1 VTTAAPGRKARLTG
15 CGVTTKSAGAMS
27 KSAATHSRHARS
39 AKPRAL
45 TSSPAPAAGTP
56 RKPAKKKARKAGAG
70 AGGAG
75 GSGATRKDFERA
87 RDVQP
92 TGITGKERPTDIIAR
107 MFPAYVGRQER
118 TAFELMQ
125 RSSADDTTTFLT
137 FSGAMTPAGLHQSCL
152 IPLIER
158 GLVDCITTTGA
169 NLYHDAH
176 RIIGH
181 RIREID
187 PNAGDLAY
195 RLARVIR
202 IYDLGFWEETLLET
216 DKLFSA
222 ILRKPEF
229 QKKMTTTELHY
240 LLGKNIAD
248 IEDSLGV
255 QSPSLLGTA
264 YRFGVPIFV
273 GAVQDG
279 SIFLNIVKLKRML
292 GDAFKCEID
301 VNDDVFEMGAM
312 QHHCFGTL
320 KKKMAIWILGG
331 GVPKNYTL
339 QGEPLLDQIL
349 GVPTHGFDFDVQ
361 FCVDPV
367 DNGALSS
374 CPAGEGHTWGK
385 VSAESVQYGSMYVH
399 CDVTAVFPWLTYALL
414 SDPTVHRK
422 HRRLYDARA
431 EAVTALQREVSKRQK
446 KLLPTIEFDLPK
458 PRPTRKGKDDAPAT
472 PGARARGK
480 SGKSGKSAGS
490 EKKSGG
496 KRGKKR

>member
-1 VTTAAPGRKARLTG
+1 MASTDKQNLRKG
-15 CGVTTKSAGAMS
+15 
-27 KSAATHSRHARS
+27 
-39 AKPRAL
+39 
-45 TSSPAPAAGTP
+45 
-56 RKPAKKKARKAGAG
+56 
-70 AGGAG
+70 
-75 GSGATRKDFERA
+75 FERA
-87 RDVQP
+87 RDVHP
-92 TGITGKERPTDIIAR
+92 VGITGREAPADIIDK

-118 TAFELMQ
+118 TAFELMR
-125 RSSADDTTTFLT
+125 RSSQDDTCTFMT
-137 FSGAMTPAGLHQSCL
+137 MSGAMTPAGLHQSCI

-158 GLVDCITTTGA
+158 GLVDCLTTTGA

-202 IYDLGFWEETLLET
+202 IYDLGFREETLLET

-222 ILRKPEF
+222 LLLKPEY
-229 QKKMTTTELHY
+229 QKKMTTAELHW
-240 LLGKNIAD
+240 LLGKDVAAL
-248 IEDSLGV
+248 EDALGV
-255 QSPSLLGTA
+255 KSPSLLATA
-264 YRFGVPIFV
+264 YRYGVPIFV

-279 SIFLNIVKLKRML
+279 SIFLNAVKLKRL
-292 GDAFKCEID
+292 YGKSFKLEID

-312 QHHCFGTL
+312 QYHCFGTL
-320 KKKMAIWILGG
+320 AKKMAIWILGG

-414 SDPTVHRK
+414 SDPRVHK
-422 HRRLYDARA
+422 KPRRLYDAR
-431 EAVTALQREVSKRQK
+431 EKAVANLQREIDKRRK
-446 KLLPTIEFDLPK
+446 KLEGTVKFDMPK
-458 PRPTRKGKDDAPAT
+458 PKKKAAKAKAK
-472 PGARARGK
+472 AR
-480 SGKSGKSAGS
+480 
-490 EKKSGG
+490 
-496 KRGKKR
+496 